1 MMDRQTDGRGS
12 QKRRRKYIDFFFSS
26 LDQLACLRALG
37 EGAVGAGG
45 GGRGLVAGSLD
56 VKYGS

>member
-1 MMDRQTDGRGS
+1 MTDRRTDGQGTTKAEEEVHR
-12 QKRRRKYIDFFFSS
+12 FFFSS

-45 GGRGLVAGSLD
+45 GKGVGSW
-56 VKYGS
+56 

>member
-45 GGRGLVAGSLD
+45 GGRGFVSW
-56 VKYGS
+56 